1 MAAGLADRLAVE
13 GLVSTMSAGILAELK
28 RRNVIRMA
36 GLYLITA
43 WLLVQVAETLLPIFN
58 TPGWVLQALVVL
70 VALGFVPTLIFSWVF
85 ELTPDGLK
93 RDAEVDRADSIA
105 PRTAQRMDRLILVGL
120 AVVVAVVAADR
131 YWPGTAAPGQAPA
144 VAGTASPTAG
154 AAAPETSG
162 VEARSIAVL
171 PFVNMSADP
180 EQEFFSDGL
189 SEEILNL
196 LAQIRDLKV
205 IGRTS
210 SFAFK
215 GRNEDLRSIGKTLG
229 VAHLLEGSVRKA
241 GNDLRITAQL
251 IEVEGG
257 SHLWSQTYDRK
268 LENVFA
274 IQSEIAGSIAEAL
287 KLNLVGPG
295 QAAPVAQPAASLP
308 AYELF
313 LHARRL
319 IHGRTRSGIEAAR
332 QLLDDALA
340 LDPDYA
346 AALAASAQAVLLLN
360 NRPSGYG
367 DIPPD
372 QAAAMAQPLL
382 DRALALDPGLAEAH
396 AAQGMLFLQQEDSAR
411 GEAALARALAL
422 NPNLADALHWQAG
435 LLGDSGRLRD
445 QLAVRQRLAGIDPLN
460 VANLFSLNFSLRNSG
475 KLTEAEAVAT
485 RLLRAFP
492 DNPQGYGAR
501 AFDLLDAGRLAEA
514 QEPAARTLALEAAW
528 APQLNALVY
537 YCLGDFDRVRSL
549 QWQGP
554 QSLLALIGLGR
565 VDEAVAAARE
575 RFAKEPDQR
584 DGAPLDLLITLPW
597 AGRDDEV
604 LALYRERWGD
614 PKGLDRYFRAREM
627 GPLLSIATA
636 QKALGQQQAL
646 AETLAHWR
654 KRLDF
659 LREQGYANGQFQMTE
674 ARYLA
679 LAGERAAALEALTQ
693 AIDLGVRDPLLGR
706 DPAFADLR
714 DDPAFQAQVA
724 RMIGLINAERAKL
737 DMAPL
742 P

>member
-1 MAAGLADRLAVE
+1 MAAEVASRLAVE
-13 GLVSTMSAGILAELK
+13 GLVSTMAGILAELR

-43 WLLVQVAETLLPIFN
+43 WLLVQVAETLLPIFA

-93 RDAEVDRADSIA
+93 RDAEVDPARSIA
-105 PRTAQRMDRLILVGL
+105 PRTAQRMDRLILAGL
-120 AVVVAVVAADR
+120 AAVVVVVAADR
-131 YWPGTAAPGQAPA
+131 YWPSTSAPEQAPA

-154 AAAPETSG
+154 TDAQETPG

-215 GRNEDLRSIGKTLG
+215 GRNEDLRTIGDTLG
-229 VAHLLEGSVRKA
+229 VAYLLEGSVRKA

-274 IQSEIAGSIAEAL
+274 IQSEIAGAIAEAL
-287 KLNLVGPG
+287 KVNLVAPG

-332 QLLDDALA
+332 QLLDEALA

-346 AALAASAQAVLLLN
+346 PALAASAQAVLLQN
-360 NRPSGYG
+360 NQPAGYG
-367 DIPPD
+367 DIPPE
-372 QAAAMAQPLL
+372 QAAALAQPLL
-382 DRALALDPGLAEAH
+382 DRALALDPKLAEAH
-396 AAQGMLFLQQEDSAR
+396 AAQGLLFNQQGDSAR
-411 GEAALARALAL
+411 AEAALVKALAL

-435 LLGDSGRLRD
+435 LLGDAGRLRD
-445 QLAVRQRLAGIDPLN
+445 QLAVRLRLAGIDPLN
-460 VANLFSLNFSLRNSG
+460 VANLLSLNFTLRDSG
-475 KLTEAEAVAT
+475 KLAEAEAVAT

-501 AFDLLDAGRLAEA
+501 AFDLLGAGRLAEA
-514 QEPAARTLALEAAW
+514 QEPAARTLALEAG
-528 APQLNALVY
+528 LVAAAERV
-537 YCLGDFDRVRSL
+537 CLLRPRRLRPG
-549 QWQGP
+549 
-554 QSLLALIGLGR
+554 
-565 VDEAVAAARE
+565 AVAAVARALE
-575 RFAKEPDQR
+575 VA
-584 DGAPLDLLITLPW
+584 GADRPGS
-597 AGRDDEV
+597 GRRGRGRGPR
-604 LALYRERWGD
+604 ALR
-614 PKGLDRYFRAREM
+614 KG
-627 GPLLSIATA
+627 T
-636 QKALGQQQAL
+636 
-646 AETLAHWR
+646 
-654 KRLDF
+654 
-659 LREQGYANGQFQMTE
+659 
-674 ARYLA
+674 
-679 LAGERAAALEALTQ
+679 RAARRRPGLAQ
-693 AIDLGVRDPLLGR
+693 HLGMGR
-706 DPAFADLR
+706 P
-714 DDPAFQAQVA
+714 P
-724 RMIGLINAERAKL
+724 
-737 DMAPL
+737 
-742 P
+742 